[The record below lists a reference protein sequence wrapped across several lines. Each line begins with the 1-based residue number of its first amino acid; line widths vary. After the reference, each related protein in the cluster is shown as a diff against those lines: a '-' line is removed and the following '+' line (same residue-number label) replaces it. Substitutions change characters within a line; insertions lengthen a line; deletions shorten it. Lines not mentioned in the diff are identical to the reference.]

1 MKKIIILIFLLFSTS
16 IFSNNLSIKIQ
27 HWVLSN
33 KTQVFF
39 VRRTEI
45 PMLDAELI
53 FSAGSSHDGNQ
64 YGLGTLTNA
73 MIGEGANNLSTE
85 QIAKNFENVGAQFR
99 VFANRDM
106 AGVLLRTTT
115 RENYLNTALENFS
128 TVISTPAFPVDV
140 INRVKEQLLSAIK
153 SQAQDP
159 SQIASNAFYK
169 TIYQN
174 NFYAHNPIGNNESIV
189 ALTQNDL
196 ISFYKKY
203 YVGANADLI
212 LVGDITEA
220 QAKIISKK
228 IAGNLPEGKII
239 PALSFAEHD
248 KTSDINKINFP
259 STQSTLMIGQVGIT
273 RENPDYYALMVGNA
287 IFGGLQSS
295 VLYDEVREKR
305 GLVYTVTSAFD
316 PLQYRGPFMIYLQ
329 TKSSTVDTANDLIKK
344 LLKKFIDE
352 GPTAEQLNIAK
363 QSMIHGFPLS
373 LSSNSA
379 ILAVVSNIA
388 FYHRP
393 LNYLDMYEKN
403 IDAVTSEQIKK
414 AFQKNIDVDK
424 LTTVVVGKNN

>member
-174 NFYAHNPIGNNESIV
+174 NF
-189 ALTQNDL
+189 
-196 ISFYKKY
+196 
-203 YVGANADLI
+203 
-212 LVGDITEA
+212 
-220 QAKIISKK
+220 
-228 IAGNLPEGKII
+228 
-239 PALSFAEHD
+239 
-248 KTSDINKINFP
+248 
-259 STQSTLMIGQVGIT
+259 
-273 RENPDYYALMVGNA
+273 
-287 IFGGLQSS
+287 
-295 VLYDEVREKR
+295 
-305 GLVYTVTSAFD
+305 
-316 PLQYRGPFMIYLQ
+316 
-329 TKSSTVDTANDLIKK
+329 
-344 LLKKFIDE
+344 
-352 GPTAEQLNIAK
+352 
-363 QSMIHGFPLS
+363 
-373 LSSNSA
+373 
-379 ILAVVSNIA
+379 
-388 FYHRP
+388 
-393 LNYLDMYEKN
+393 
-403 IDAVTSEQIKK
+403 
-414 AFQKNIDVDK
+414 
-424 LTTVVVGKNN
+424 

>member
-1 MKKIIILIFLLFSTS
+1 MKKIIFILLILFPFP
-16 IFSNNLSIKIQ
+16 IFSQSLSINIH
-27 HWVLSN
+27 HWILSN
-33 KTQVFF
+33 KTHVFF

-53 FSAGSSHDGNQ
+53 FAAGSSHDENQ
-64 YGLGTLTNA
+64 HGLSTLTNA

-115 RENYLNTALENFS
+115 RKDYLKIALENFS
-128 TVISTPAFPVDV
+128 TVISTPTFPTDV
-140 INRVKEQLLSAIK
+140 LSRVKEQLLSAIK

-159 SQIASNAFYK
+159 SQIASNIFYK

-174 NFYAHNPIGNNESIV
+174 NFYAHNPIGNNESIA

-196 ISFYKKY
+196 IYFYRKY
-203 YVGANADLI
+203 YTGANADLI

-220 QAKIISKK
+220 QAKIISEK
-228 IAGNLPEGKII
+228 IAGNLSEGKTAPI
-239 PALSFAEHD
+239 LSFAEHD
-248 KTSDINKINFP
+248 KISEANKINFP
-259 STQSTLMIGQVGIT
+259 STQSTLIIGQVGIT
-273 RENPDYYALMVGNA
+273 RENPDYYALMVGNT
-287 IFGGLQSS
+287 IFGGSQSS
-295 VLYDEVREKR
+295 ILYDEVREKR

-329 TKSSTVDTANDLIKK
+329 TKSSTTDEAKELIKK

-352 GPTAEQLNIAK
+352 GPTTEQLTIAK

-393 LNYLDMYEKN
+393 LNYIDEYEKN
-403 IDAVTSEQIKK
+403 ISVVTSEQIKK
-414 AFQKNIDVDK
+414 AFQKNIDLDK
-424 LTTVVVGKNN
+424 LVTVVVGS